1 MMNDVNGWLLA
12 LSGLLGLVL
21 TLASTVRRVE
31 REVPVGDS
39 ASDAT
44 DDKTP

>member
-1 MMNDVNGWLLA
+1 MPDVWLLA

-21 TLASTVRRVE
+21 TLALTVRRVE

-39 ASDAT
+39 NAAT
-44 DDKTP
+44 GDETP